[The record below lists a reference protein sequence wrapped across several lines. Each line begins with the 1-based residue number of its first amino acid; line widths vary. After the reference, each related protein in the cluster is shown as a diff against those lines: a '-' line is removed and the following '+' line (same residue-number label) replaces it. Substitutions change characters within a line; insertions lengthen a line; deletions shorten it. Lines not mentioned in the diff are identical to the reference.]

1 MGFVPWGFESLHPHF
16 RPSSKGR
23 AVAVCLAAVRRAA
36 ATEAVDCRAM
46 ADEESGNRLRHPN
59 REKASSQATKTVVTL
74 LLLASSVLIGVVLI
88 GGWTQ
93 MQGARWLTAIYV
105 VLYLIMAY
113 YVFKWRRGIL
123 MMAAGAALLFVSMT
137 APGLPGWFERTKEGY
152 AIGLLPAGVIGL
164 LTVVIVIVQVLLV
177 LAASVGFGQGW
188 NLEIEER
195 SQDDGGYDED
205 DGYGEDG
212 SGGGGSDADDDSDDG
227 GGHEHEPVGAGAGS
241 GGRSRDRDDNEDQTF
256 A

>member
-123 MMAAGAALLFVSMT
+123 IMAAGAALLFASMT

-152 AIGLLPAGVIGL
+152 AETWLPAGLIGL
-164 LTVVIVIVQVLLV
+164 LTVVIIIVQSFTVV
-177 LAASVGFGQGW
+177 ASMIGFNQAW
-188 NLEIEER
+188 NVEVEER
-195 SQDDGGYDED
+195 TGEDEEGYDDDDDYGGDDDGSA
-205 DGYGEDG
+205 DGPEGDGED
-212 SGGGGSDADDDSDDG
+212 SHDEETR
-227 GGHEHEPVGAGAGS
+227 EHEPVGEESTAGS
-241 GGRSRDRDDNEDQTF
+241 GSGRG
-256 A
+256 